1 MERRNPAV
9 LSLLISPPGV
19 SDMTRLLSIVLAL
32 LSVALV
38 SPSASAQTPKPGGGQ
53 VSFIQDV
60 APIFKENCFG
70 CHGSK
75 NPKGKLDM
83 TKLETLRKGGT
94 KDDPVVP
101 GKPDESHLVDV
112 LKATDAS
119 RMPPKETGN
128 ALAADKIAI
137 IEKWISQG
145 AKIDAGLTPSTDLV
159 KELRRRWAPPAPLT
173 KYAFPVQIT
182 ALAFSPDGKS
192 LVASGHHEL
201 TVWDIETG
209 KLSARLKTRARRAMA
224 MLFLPDGNL
233 VAGGGRPGEE
243 GDVTVYNLKAAPAKT
258 EDGVAWLDGV
268 GDPKVLVK
276 RLLETDD
283 EVQCLA
289 LSSDGKKLAAGGC
302 DRMIHLWD
310 LAPGIP
316 NAKLEQSIENHA
328 DWVFGVVFS
337 ADGKR
342 LASASRDKTA
352 KLWDI
357 AAKESLLTFPD
368 HQNPVFGVTLKADGK
383 LGFSAGEDRQIRSW
397 TITADQGAKQAKAM
411 PGHAGPILKLVQH
424 PKNPWLITGSADN
437 TVRLWNADTA
447 AAMKTLSGHTDHV
460 LSVAIHPD
468 GATLASGSYNGEI
481 RLWKIPDGTSIRDFS
496 GSPGQQ
502 LASTNPANKK

>member
-1 MERRNPAV
+1 MDQVKLTV
-9 LSLLISPPGV
+9 LILPISPPGV
-19 SDMTRLLSIVLAL
+19 SDMTCRLPIVLAL
-32 LSVALV
+32 LLVAFM
-38 SPSASAQTPKPGGGQ
+38 SPAANAQSTKPGGAQ

-83 TKLETLRKGGT
+83 TKLEALRKGGT

-128 ALAADKIAI
+128 PLTADKIAI
-137 IEKWISQG
+137 IERWIAQG
-145 AKIDAGLTPSTDLV
+145 AKIDAGLTPATDLV
-159 KELRRRWAPPAPLT
+159 KELRRRWAPPAPLA

-182 ALAFSPDGKS
+182 ALAFSPDGKK

-201 TVWDIETG
+201 TIWDTETG
-209 KLSARLKTRARRAMA
+209 KLLSRLKTRARRAMA
-224 MLFLPDGNL
+224 ILFLPDGNL
-233 VAGGGRPGEE
+233 MAGGGRPGEE

-268 GDPKVLVK
+268 SDPKVVIK

-289 LSSDGKKLAAGGC
+289 LSPDGKKLAAGGC

-310 LAPGIP
+310 LTPGIH

-368 HQNPVFGVTLKADGK
+368 HQNPVFGVALKADGK
-383 LGFSAGEDRQIRSW
+383 LGYSAGEDRQIRSW

-411 PGHAGPILKLVQH
+411 PGHAGPILKLLQH
-424 PKNPWLITGSADN
+424 PKNPWLITASADN
-437 TVRLWNADTA
+437 TVRLWNAETA
-447 AAMKTLSGHTDHV
+447 AALKTLSGHTDHV
-460 LSVAIHPD
+460 LSAAIHPE
-468 GATLASGSYNGEI
+468 GSILASGSYNGEI
-481 RLWKIPDGTSIRDFS
+481 RLWKIPDGTTIRDFS

-502 LASTNPANKK
+502 LASTNPTNKK